1 MSNKFKKIL
10 IATGGT
16 GGHVFPAY
24 SLAKHFIDSKKINV
38 EIISDKRGL
47 RYLQGYQDI
56 KITEITSSTI
66 FKKNIFQLLFSIL
79 IIFYSI
85 FKSLIFLLINRPN
98 LVFGMGGYSSFPV
111 CIAAIILRIPFIIY
125 ENNLYI
131 GKANKYLLPY
141 AKKVF
146 VSHKELEGI
155 SKKYHKKV
163 CEIGNII
170 RKEIINFRVKS
181 KSNSN
186 QSDKKLKILILGGS
200 QAAKIFAEKLT
211 KIFKECNDAKIPLK
225 IYQQCLPEQ
234 NKFLTSFY
242 KDLNIDFEV
251 FNFSNNIL
259 DYFSKINLAI
269 TRSGSSMLAE
279 LINAQIP
286 FISVPL
292 PSSAEN
298 HQLKNAI
305 YYEKNGYSYLI
316 EEKNLNTKLFQLIKK
331 ISEDTSLLSQISSK
345 QRQYSDKSVYENI
358 DNQIN
363 KIINEEH

>member
-1 MSNKFKKIL
+1 MSSKLKKII

-24 SLAKHFIDSKKINV
+24 SLAKHFIDSKVNV

-47 RYLQGYQDI
+47 RYLKECHDI
-56 KITEITSSTI
+56 KITQIASSTI
-66 FKKNIFQLLFSIL
+66 FKKNIFQLLFSTL

-85 FKSLIFLLINRPN
+85 FRSCIFLFINRPN

-111 CIAAIILRIPFIIY
+111 CIAAKILGISFIIY
-125 ENNLYI
+125 ENNLHV

-141 AKKVF
+141 AKKIF
-146 VSHKELEGI
+146 VSYKELEGI
-155 SKKYHKKV
+155 SEKYQQKV

-170 RKEIINFRVKS
+170 RKEILNFQVKS
-181 KSNSN
+181 DSN
-186 QSDKKLKILILGGS
+186 QNDRKLKILILGGS
-200 QAAKIFAEKLT
+200 QAAKIFAEKLP
-211 KIFKECNDAKIPLK
+211 KIFKECNEAKIALK

-242 KDLNIDFEV
+242 KELNIDFEI

-279 LINAQIP
+279 LINAKIP
-286 FISVPL
+286 FISIPL
-292 PSSAEN
+292 PSSADD

-305 YYEKNGYSYLI
+305 YYEKNEYSYLI
-316 EEKNLNTKLFQLIKK
+316 EEKDLNAKLFKLIKK
-331 ISEDTSLLSQISSK
+331 INEDMSLLGQIISK

-358 DNQIN
+358 DKQIN
-363 KIINEEH
+363 KAINEEH

>member
-1 MSNKFKKIL
+1 MNNNNKRII

-24 SLAKHFIDSKKINV
+24 SLAKHFLADKVNV
-38 EIISDKRGL
+38 ELISDKRGMK
-47 RYLQGYQDI
+47 YLKNYRDL
-56 KITEITSSTI
+56 KITQITSTTI
-66 FKKNIFQLLFSIL
+66 LKNNIFQLLFSSL

-85 FKSLIFLLINRPN
+85 FRSFIFLLFNRPN

-111 CIAAIILRIPFIIY
+111 CIAAKILKIPFIIY
-125 ENNLYI
+125 ENNLHI
-131 GKANKYLLPY
+131 GKANRYLLPY
-141 AKKVF
+141 AKKIF

-155 SKKYHKKV
+155 SEKYQKKM

-170 RKEIINFRVKS
+170 RKEILNFQVKQ
-181 KSNSN
+181 NLYHY
-186 QSDKKLKILILGGS
+186 DKKLKILVLGGS
-200 QAAKIFAEKLT
+200 QAAKIFADKLPE
-211 KIFKECNDAKIPLK
+211 IFKECKEGEMELK

-242 KDLNIDFEV
+242 KNLNIDFEI
-251 FNFSNNIL
+251 FNFSDDISE
-259 DYFSKINLAI
+259 YFSQTDMAI

-279 LINAQIP
+279 LVNAKIP

-292 PSSAEN
+292 PTSADN

-305 YYEKNGYSYLI
+305 YYEKNEYSYLI
-316 EEKNLNTKLFQLIKK
+316 EEKDLNMKLFKLIKK
-331 ISEDTSLLSQISSK
+331 INEKRSLLSQMVSK

-358 DNQIN
+358 DKQVN
-363 KIINEEH
+363 KIINEEY